1 MHLLG
6 RATLK
11 AIRHPPCTCNL
22 SLVTMQFLATTVR
35 LGFLVA
41 LCAGAQTSAP
51 PASPATTLTVR
62 TNLVEVPALVT
73 TKSGQVVF
81 SLTAQ
86 DFRLTDNG
94 VPQRLTLIPDT
105 DSQPLALAVVV
116 ETGGAGA
123 QHLADYVHL
132 DALLDTLIGSV
143 PHQVALV
150 TFDGVPH
157 LVVPFGPSVDPV
169 SRQLVF
175 LKPGDSHVA
184 LLDAVAF
191 AVRLLRNEPA
201 NYRRAILL
209 LSETIDRDSMTP
221 LTQALRL
228 ISDTNTTIYAFGFSS
243 AGYDVSHEA
252 SKFNRLDE
260 SGPAKGCFSRD
271 HSGDPGDEEYNGHYS
286 RQVLDCISD
295 LAPPL
300 RFATMAWL
308 ASRDALEKKT
318 ASTLADLTG
327 GTFYRFHNAK
337 DLDAALLRASNAVPN
352 FYVLS
357 FRPSTPTPGLH
368 ALHLDLPA
376 RPDLRLH
383 ARTAYWIDNP

>member
-1 MHLLG
+1 MVV
-6 RATLK
+6 
-11 AIRHPPCTCNL
+11 I
-22 SLVTMQFLATTVR
+22 SLVLLLSYSAV
-35 LGFLVA
+35 VS
-41 LCAGAQTSAP
+41 AQT
-51 PASPATTLTVR
+51 ASPPTSPPILTVR
-62 TNLVEVPALVT
+62 TNLVEIPALVT

-94 VPQRLTLIPDT
+94 ILQRLTLVPDT

-123 QHLADYVHL
+123 SHLGDYAHL
-132 DALLDTLIGSV
+132 DALLDTLVGAV
-143 PHQVALV
+143 PHQIALIA
-150 TFDGVPH
+150 FAAVPQI
-157 LVVPFGPSVDPV
+157 VVPFGPSIEAV
-169 SRQLVF
+169 SRQLAF
-175 LKPGDSHVA
+175 LQPGDSHVA
-184 LLDAVAF
+184 LIDAVAL

-201 NYRRAILL
+201 SYRRAILL

-228 ISDTNTTIYAFGFSS
+228 ISDTNTSIYAFGFSS
-243 AGYDVSHEA
+243 AGYDVNHEA
-252 SKFNRLDE
+252 SKFERGDE
-260 SGPAKGCFSRD
+260 PGPAKGCFSRD
-271 HSGDPGDEEYNGHYS
+271 HTGDPGDDEYDGHYS

-327 GTFYRFHNAK
+327 GTFYRFRNTK
-337 DLDAALLRASNAVPN
+337 DLDAALLRASNDVPN

-357 FRPSTPTPGLH
+357 FRPSDPTPGLH
-368 ALHLDLPA
+368 ALHLTLPA

-383 ARTAYWIDNP
+383 ARTAYWIDSGP

>member
-1 MHLLG
+1 MRPALIPAVLL
-6 RATLK
+6 
-11 AIRHPPCTCNL
+11 L
-22 SLVTMQFLATTVR
+22 SLPAI
-35 LGFLVA
+35 A
-41 LCAGAQTSAP
+41 AAQT
-51 PASPATTLTVR
+51 ASPQSASPPTLTVR

-94 VPQRLTLIPDT
+94 VPQHLALIPDT

-123 QHLADYVHL
+123 QHLNDYAHL
-132 DALLDTLIGSV
+132 DAILDTLIGSV

-150 TFDGVPH
+150 TFDAVPH
-157 LVVPFGPSVDPV
+157 LIVPFGPSVDDV

-175 LKPGDSHVA
+175 LQPGDSHVA
-184 LLDAVAF
+184 LLDAIAF
-191 AVRLLRNEPA
+191 AVRLLRNEPP
-201 NYRRAILL
+201 NYRRAVLL

-221 LTQALRL
+221 ITEALRL
-228 ISDTNTTIYAFGFSS
+228 ISDTNTAIYAFGFSS
-243 AGYDVSHEA
+243 AGYDVNHEA
-252 SKFNRLDE
+252 SKFNRGE
-260 SGPAKGCFSRD
+260 PGPAKGCFSRD
-271 HSGDPGDEEYNGHYS
+271 HTGDPTDDEYDGHYS

-308 ASRDALEKKT
+308 ASRDALARKT

-327 GTFYRFHNAK
+327 GTFYRFRSAK
-337 DLDAALLRASNAVPN
+337 DLDAALLRASNDVPN

-357 FRPSTPTPGLH
+357 FRPSDPAPGLH

-383 ARTAYWIDNP
+383 ARTAYWIDEPQ

>member
-1 MHLLG
+1 M
-6 RATLK
+6 RFPATLVLLCSF
-11 AIRHPPCTCNL
+11 AVL
-22 SLVTMQFLATTVR
+22 GAT
-35 LGFLVA
+35 
-41 LCAGAQTSAP
+41 AQTSP
-51 PASPATTLTVR
+51 PASPPTLSVR

-81 SLTAQ
+81 SLTAP

-123 QHLADYVHL
+123 QHLNDYAHL
-132 DALLDTLIGSV
+132 DAILDTLVGSV
-143 PHQVALV
+143 PHQVALIA
-150 TFDGVPH
+150 FDAVPH
-157 LVVPFGPSVDPV
+157 LLVPFEPSIDAV
-169 SRQLVF
+169 SHQLIF
-175 LKPGDSHVA
+175 LQPGDSHVA

-191 AVRLLRNEPA
+191 AVRLLRNQPPS
-201 NYRRAILL
+201 YRRAVLL
-209 LSETIDRDSMTP
+209 LSETVDRDSLTP
-221 LTQALRL
+221 LTEALRL

-243 AGYDVSHEA
+243 AGYDVNHEA
-252 SKFNRLDE
+252 SKFNRGE
-260 SGPAKGCFSRD
+260 PGPAKGCFSHD
-271 HSGDPGDEEYNGHYS
+271 HTGDPTDDEYDGHYS

-308 ASRDALEKKT
+308 ASRDALAKKT

-327 GTFYRFHNAK
+327 GTFYRFRNGK
-337 DLDAALLRASNAVPN
+337 DLNAALLRASNDVPN

-357 FRPSTPTPGLH
+357 FRPSDPTPGLH
-368 ALHLDLPA
+368 ALHLDIPA